1 MSRLSVMGESLVDL
15 VGSIA
20 HPGGSPLNVAVGL
33 SRLGH
38 EVQFHTEFG
47 NDLYGGQILQHLRQA
62 GVQLA
67 EGSVTGRPTSTA
79 LVSMDAHGNAE
90 YSFDI
95 HQQIPALGSEVA
107 PGLLHAGSIAAWIE
121 PSGSTILDAFRAA
134 GDATL
139 LSYDPNLRPALVE
152 DHEAALQRIEQLMA
166 LSHIV
171 KFSDADARWLYPDL
185 NEHEILEHVGQL
197 GPALVVMTRGGAGCI
212 AWCSS
217 GQFAARALR
226 TDVQDTIGA
235 GDAFMSGLLHGVL
248 GDAALTACLLE
259 RGAPSGPEIREVLHY
274 ALTSAALTVAQPGA
288 NPPTAAVFADAL

>member
-38 EVQFHTEFG
+38 DVQFHTEFG
-47 NDLYGGQILQHLRQA
+47 NDLYGRQILQHLRQA
-62 GVQLA
+62 GVRLA
-67 EGSVTGRPTSTA
+67 EGSVTERATSTA

-95 HQQIPALGSEVA
+95 HQQIPALGSDVA
-107 PGLLHAGSIAAWIE
+107 PELLHAGSIAAWIE
-121 PSGSTILDAFRAA
+121 PSGSTILDAFRTA

-152 DHEAALQRIEQLMA
+152 DRESALQRIEQLMA
-166 LSHIV
+166 LAHVV
-171 KFSDADARWLYPDL
+171 KFSDVDARWLYPDL
-185 NEHEILEHVGQL
+185 HEHEVLEQVGRL

-212 AWCSS
+212 AWCRS
-217 GQFAARALR
+217 GQFAARALP
-226 TDVQDTIGA
+226 TELQDTIGA
-235 GDAFMSGLLHGVL
+235 GDAFMSGLLHCIL
-248 GDAALTACLLE
+248 GDATLTACLLA
-259 RGAPSGPEIREVLHY
+259 RDIPTSHQVREVLHY
-274 ALTSAALTVAQPGA
+274 ALTSAALTVAQRGA